1 MIKIKTCS
9 PSNDQVVPVSIQG
22 NPIAL
27 IVDVPGQWIRSNANA
42 LKNDQIVLP
51 TTPGIKASWL
61 PKSVTPNLLVG
72 RSINLKKVLFSTTI
86 SFLDFFGR
94 VYKMIQRLVLENAN
108 LERQVVPV
116 DNSSNCVTTSHNVS
130 VTEFFLYFSSFWLFF
145 CGTNLSTTKSKSWS
159 DPSHSPNS
167 SVHST
172 SRLESNFT
180 IRMFW
185 SS

>member
-1 MIKIKTCS
+1 MYLY
-9 PSNDQVVPVSIQG
+9 NGFDQI
-22 NPIAL
+22 
-27 IVDVPGQWIRSNANA
+27 NANA
-42 LKNDQIVLP
+42 LKNDQIFLP
-51 TTPGIKASWL
+51 TTPGIEASWL
-61 PKSVTPNLLVG
+61 PISVAPNLLVG
-72 RSINLKKVLFSTTI
+72 RSVNLKKVLFSATI

-94 VYKMIQRLVLENAN
+94 VSKMIQGPVKNAWKFLAVIENAN
-108 LERQVVPV
+108 LERKVVPV
-116 DNSSNCVTTSHNVS
+116 GNSSNCVTTSHNVS
-130 VTEFFLYFSSFWLFF
+130 VAVVFFIFFLFLTFF
-145 CGTNLSTTKSKSWS
+145 AETNLSTTKSWS